1 MNGSVECLRTTAMR
15 SHRVAQTRVGH
26 KNASNN
32 KRNTEYTQHNWSP
45 NGTPTRAKNLP
56 ESNGEAECK
65 QSADEE
71 VGYLHPSQLSQAK
84 RTSII
89 VPRIVAWARSTFDQ
103 NCNDKE

>member
-32 KRNTEYTQHNWSP
+32 KRYTEYTKHNRSP
-45 NGTPTRAKNLP
+45 NGTPTRAENLP
-56 ESNGEAECK
+56 ESNSEAKCEY
-65 QSADEE
+65 SADEE
-71 VGYLHPSQLSQAK
+71 VGDLHPSQISQAE

-89 VPRIVAWARSTFDQ
+89 VPRIIPWTRSTFDQ